1 MKMLTKPQLT
11 KKLAAEVDRSTQH
24 TKIIDHLDSICE
36 KLHKENDSMGARAAG
51 FESQIEELNADST
64 TLVARIE
71 YLENELQEREHYLRT
86 LEADMASV
94 ELGHSRQIDTLKQ
107 DLYNEQL
114 KSTAYLTVIKTLNER

>member
-1 MKMLTKPQLT
+1 MKVLTKPQLA
-11 KKLAAEVDRSTQH
+11 KKLAAQVDRNEQNI
-24 TKIIDHLDSICE
+24 KLIG

-51 FESQIEELNADST
+51 FESQIEELNTDSAT
-64 TLVARIE
+64 YRARIE
-71 YLENELQEREHYLRT
+71 YLENELQEREQSLHT
-86 LEADMASV
+86 LESDITGI

>member
-1 MKMLTKPQLT
+1 MKKLTKPELRT
-11 KKLAAEVDRSTQH
+11 LNSRLAKKLDAEIDRNNQH
-24 TKIIDHLDSICE
+24 QDTIDT
-36 KLHKENDSMGARAAG
+36 LHKKNDSMGARAAG
-51 FESQIEELNADST
+51 FESQIDELNTDSAT
-64 TLVARIE
+64 YRARIE